1 MIFLLIISLA
11 GAGILVLR
19 LFVLKK
25 ELKNISSQLK
35 AYNNFSTGKKIDI
48 SLIDKQ
54 LESLGFEINTLI
66 DHYISTNREKIRSE
80 NELKES
86 IANISHDLRTPLT
99 SIKGYLQMV
108 KSKDLL
114 AKEQQEYLNTALER
128 SVHLEKLVNDFFELS
143 KIASG
148 DYVLKQE
155 RINITRLT
163 NEMVLSFYSDFTE
176 KGIEPAMNIS
186 TGPLFIINDLAAVRR
201 VLENLLSNVL
211 QYAEGDIEIGVRK
224 NRQSI
229 ILWVQNSAEITAEAN
244 NPEILF
250 DRFYIADKSR
260 TGEST
265 GLGLS
270 VTKSLM
276 DKMNGHIRA
285 DYDGD
290 KLTFTCE
297 WPAAD

>member
-1 MIFLLIISLA
+1 
-11 GAGILVLR
+11 
-19 LFVLKK
+19 
-25 ELKNISSQLK
+25 
-35 AYNNFSTGKKIDI
+35 
-48 SLIDKQ
+48 
-54 LESLGFEINTLI
+54 
-66 DHYISTNREKIRSE
+66 
-80 NELKES
+80 
-86 IANISHDLRTPLT
+86 
-99 SIKGYLQMV
+99 SIKGYLQIV
-108 KSKDLL
+108 KTKDLP
-114 AKEQQEYLNTALER
+114 AKEQQDYFNIAMEL
-128 SVHLEKLVNDFFELS
+128 SVNLEKLVNDFFKLS

-229 ILWVQNSAEITAEAN
+229 ILWVQNSAELTAAAN

-265 GLGLS
+265 GLGHS
-270 VTKSLM
+270 VTKSLL
-276 DKMNGHIRA
+276 DIINGRICVH
-285 DYDGD
+285 YDGD
-290 KLTFTCE
+290 KLI
-297 WPAAD
+297 

>member
-1 MIFLLIISLA
+1 RAFPD
-11 GAGILVLR
+11 
-19 LFVLKK
+19 
-25 ELKNISSQLK
+25 E
-35 AYNNFSTGKKIDI
+35 
-48 SLIDKQ
+48 
-54 LESLGFEINTLI
+54 
-66 DHYISTNREKIRSE
+66 
-80 NELKES
+80 
-86 IANISHDLRTPLT
+86 
-99 SIKGYLQMV
+99 
-108 KSKDLL
+108 
-114 AKEQQEYLNTALER
+114 
-128 SVHLEKLVNDFFELS
+128 
-143 KIASG
+143 
-148 DYVLKQE
+148 
-155 RINITRLT
+155 
-163 NEMVLSFYSDFTE
+163 
-176 KGIEPAMNIS
+176 GIEPSMAS
-186 TGPLFIINDLAAVRR
+186 ATGCLVILNGPAAVRR
-201 VLENLLSNVL
+201 VPENLLSNAL
-211 QYAEGDIEIGVRK
+211 QYSEGDIEIGVRK